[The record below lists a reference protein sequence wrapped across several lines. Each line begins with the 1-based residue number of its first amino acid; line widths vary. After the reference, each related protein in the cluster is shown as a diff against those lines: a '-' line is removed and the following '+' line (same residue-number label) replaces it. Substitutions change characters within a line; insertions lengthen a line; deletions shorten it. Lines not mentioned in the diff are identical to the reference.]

1 MNMHHSEICNI
12 LFTIQDFFLL
22 SDDRS
27 NCELIPQPY
36 YNTSKGYDLRIQQLC
51 LRRKLASGWLE
62 VVFHGLEKN
71 SNLASCEYLTCL
83 EPRTCEKSIEIE
95 EGRYSIERVKDAI
108 REILIMDKQ
117 PKSSSLDSIRSMEMH
132 IQTSMSKPL

>member
-1 MNMHHSEICNI
+1 MHHPDICDI
-12 LFTIQDFFLL
+12 LSAVQDFFLL

-36 YNTSKGYDLRIQQLC
+36 YNTSNGYDLRIQQLC
-51 LRRKLASGWLE
+51 IRRKLASGWLE
-62 VVFHGLEKN
+62 VVIHGLDKD
-71 SNLASCEYLTCL
+71 SNLVSCEYLTCL
-83 EPRTCEKSIEIE
+83 EQRMCEKSIEIE
-95 EGRYSIERVKDAI
+95 DDRYSIERVKDAI

-132 IQTSMSKPL
+132 IQTSMSKP

>member
-1 MNMHHSEICNI
+1 MHHPDICNI
-12 LFTIQDFFLL
+12 LLTIQDFFIL

-36 YNTSKGYDLRIQQLC
+36 YNDSNGYDLRIQQLC

-62 VVFHGLEKN
+62 IVIHGLDKD

-83 EPRTCEKSIEIE
+83 DPRTCERSIEIE
-95 EGRYSIERVKDAI
+95 TDSYSIERIKDAV
-108 REILIMDKQ
+108 REILIMDKK
-117 PKSSSLDSIRSMEMH
+117 PTFSSLDAIRNQDLVM
-132 IQTSMSKPL
+132 QV